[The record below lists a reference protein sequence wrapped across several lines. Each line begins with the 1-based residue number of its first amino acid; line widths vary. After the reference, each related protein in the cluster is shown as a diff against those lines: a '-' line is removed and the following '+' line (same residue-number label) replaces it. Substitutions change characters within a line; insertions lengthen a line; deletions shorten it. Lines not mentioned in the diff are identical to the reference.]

1 MSSIGKNI
9 KKIRGVKGLNQ
20 SDFAD
25 LFDLKR
31 ASIGAYEEGRAEPK
45 LGTIMEIANYFG
57 ISVDELLKK
66 DLSVNDLYH
75 FDIFRKDLIKGAK
88 HNLRPS
94 KLPPSL
100 ISVPLISQAL
110 KTDYIANRKA
120 FSQMAQLSLPLTK
133 GQDYRAFEL
142 EDNSMLGQAQ
152 GFAAGDIVIAYQP
165 SSFNLSKA
173 EEDKLYLF
181 ETAEGW
187 RLRRLISISQEHV
200 LLRPSSGDFY
210 QEEILVSDITDLWQ
224 VERVLTKNISS
235 PSVLQEQI
243 DQLKDQIAK
252 LSREIN

>member
-45 LGTIMEIANYFG
+45 LATILEIANYFG

-100 ISVPLISQAL
+100 VSVPLISQAL
-110 KTDYIANRKA
+110 MLDYLADRKSL
-120 FSQMAQLSLPLTK
+120 SQMAQLNLPLAK
-133 GQDYRAFEL
+133 GFDYRAFEL
-142 EDNSMLGQAQ
+142 GDNSMLEQ
-152 GFAAGDIVIAYQP
+152 GVGLGAGDIVIAFKD
-165 SSFNLSKA
+165 SSFNLTKA
-173 EEDKLYLF
+173 EHGKLYLF
-181 ETAEGW
+181 ETTKDW
-187 RLRRLISISQEHV
+187 KLRRLSSVNKE
-200 LLRPSSGDFY
+200 LLGLSAMSRDYY
-210 QEEILVSDITDLWQ
+210 QEEIHLTAIVDLWQ
-224 VERVLTKNISS
+224 VERVITKNISS
-235 PSVLQEQI
+235 VGALQEQI
-243 DQLKDQIAK
+243 DGLRGEISK
-252 LSREIN
+252 LSN